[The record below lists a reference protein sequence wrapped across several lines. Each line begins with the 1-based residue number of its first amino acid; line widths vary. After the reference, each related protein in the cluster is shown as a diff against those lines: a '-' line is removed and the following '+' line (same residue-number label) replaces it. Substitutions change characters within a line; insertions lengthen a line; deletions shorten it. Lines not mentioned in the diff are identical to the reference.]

1 MLAALVLA
9 TGKLH
14 HRIRPRKRRREFL
27 GLLKALRARR
37 PGEKSY
43 VVLDNSSPPK
53 HTEVRTWAADNGVEL
68 VLLPTYGSWLSW
80 IEAEF
85 AALRYFR
92 VPGGVS
98 R

>member
-1 MLAALVLA
+1 MARV
-9 TGKLH
+9 
-14 HRIRPRKRRREFL
+14 L

-68 VLLPTYGSWLSW
+68 VLLPTYGSWLS
-80 IEAEF
+80 
-85 AALRYFR
+85 
-92 VPGGVS
+92 
-98 R
+98 